1 VHGEVRTHNV
11 LAGNLQTTKYFQEFQ
26 VVVGEDNN
34 KTDLRTIRR
43 KLSVSIFIFWCS
55 FSCWDNET

>member
-1 VHGEVRTHNV
+1 MHGEVRTHNV

-43 KLSVSIFIFWCS
+43 KLSVSIFIF
-55 FSCWDNET
+55 